1 MRNKRVAKIA
11 ALAYLLAVFVS
22 TGAMADGES
31 LQISEGEL
39 GMMCVA
45 TAYPAVSRGNR
56 EMPDGTL
63 SGDGS
68 NAGNSAG
75 ITGMTDPNAVSI
87 VVGQAGNTGSG
98 SDTQG
103 SEEAAGGNNDEM
115 NTVVSPPALPAAG
128 SDKPLVII
136 YHTHATEAYQPVS
149 TGNFRT
155 TEVEG
160 SVRDVGNVMTEE
172 LEKTRNRSCASDTT
186 LHDAESYNQSYSR
199 SLATAQYLISQ
210 YPSAVFVIDLHR
222 DAAAYTGGAAKTV
235 NIEGKTVASYAL
247 VVGEGNP
254 NVSALKSFANAVND
268 KAEGMYPG
276 FGGRIISKSYK
287 YNQYVSDYH
296 LLLEVGN
303 NENNI
308 KETRLTGKYFAH
320 VLASVIEDTL

>member
-1 MRNKRVAKIA
+1 MRNKRVATIA
-11 ALAYLLAVFVS
+11 VTAYLLAVFVS
-22 TGAMADGES
+22 TGAMADGGN

-56 EMPDGTL
+56 DMTGTTGYGSEQDTEN
-63 SGDGS
+63 SG
-68 NAGNSAG
+68 
-75 ITGMTDPNAVSI
+75 IIMDPNAVSI
-87 VVGQAGNTGSG
+87 VVGQAGEQASVNENTENSGDGSM
-98 SDTQG
+98 D
-103 SEEAAGGNNDEM
+103 
-115 NTVVSPPALPAAG
+115 TVVSPPALPAAG

-160 SVRDVGNVMTEE
+160 SVRDVGNVLAEE
-172 LEKTRNRSCASDTT
+172 LEKLGIGVIHDTT
-186 LHDAESYNQSYSR
+186 LHDAESYNKSYSR
-199 SLATAQYLISQ
+199 SLETANYLISQ

-235 NIEGKTVASYAL
+235 NIDGKTVASYAL

-254 NVSALKSFANAVND
+254 NASALKSFANAVND
-268 KAEGMYPG
+268 KAEAMYPG

-308 KETRLTGKYFAH
+308 KETRLTAKYFAH

>member
-11 ALAYLLAVFVS
+11 AFAYLLAVFFS
-22 TGAMADGES
+22 TVAMADGEN

-56 EMPDGTL
+56 DMT
-63 SGDGS
+63 
-68 NAGNSAG
+68 NAGDEAQNDENAG
-75 ITGMTDPNAVSI
+75 INGITDPNAVNI
-87 VVGQAGNTGSG
+87 VLGQAGAKGDDAAQTE
-98 SDTQG
+98 SDTNDD
-103 SEEAAGGNNDEM
+103 GGM
-115 NTVVSPPALPAAG
+115 GTVVSPPALPAAG
-128 SDKPLVII
+128 NGQPLVII
-136 YHTHATEAYQPVS
+136 YHTHATEAYQPIS

-160 SVRDVGNVMTEE
+160 SVRDVGNVLAEE
-172 LEKTRNRSCASDTT
+172 LEKLGIGVVHDTT
-186 LHDAESYNQSYSR
+186 LHDAESYNKSYSR
-199 SLATAQYLISQ
+199 SLETANYLISQ
-210 YPSAVFVIDLHR
+210 YPSAIFVIDLHR

-235 NIEGKTVASYAL
+235 TIDGKTVASYAL

-254 NVSALKSFANAVND
+254 NASALKAFANAVND
-268 KAEGMYPG
+268 KAEEMYPG

-296 LLLEVGN
+296 LLLEIGN

-308 KETRLTGKYFAH
+308 KETRLTAKYFAH